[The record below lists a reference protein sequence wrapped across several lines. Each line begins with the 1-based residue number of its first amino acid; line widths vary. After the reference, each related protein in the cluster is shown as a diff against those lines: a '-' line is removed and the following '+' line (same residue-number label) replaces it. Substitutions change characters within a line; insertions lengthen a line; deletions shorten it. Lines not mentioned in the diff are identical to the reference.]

1 MPAASDLEE
10 LPDGQALETVLSRLL
25 VFGTRAEG
33 DDGGQ
38 EEEAGGGRKGR
49 NVGAEPMDG

>member
-25 VFGTRAEG
+25 VFGNDGEG
-33 DDGGQ
+33 EDDG
-38 EEEAGGGRKGR
+38 EEKVGGGARGR
-49 NVGAEPMDG
+49 NVRAERMDG